1 MEATTMRRYTKTAA
15 LFILAAMTVLT
26 GCTQEAGE
34 SGVKTGGEAA
44 VAGAGR
50 AMALCVKWQR
60 LVDES
65 GQTCG
70 RCGLT
75 GTEVR
80 KAIDLL
86 TEALEPLNIDVF
98 LNEVSLSP
106 AECADDISQSNRIW
120 IAGVSLEEW
129 LGARVGASVCEGCC
143 EYMKGC
149 VETERQTVDCR
160 TLVIGT
166 QVYEAIPAELVLKA
180 GLLAAAELVLPEQA
194 SSCCPGGGCSEPC
207 KPGVFNR

>member
-1 MEATTMRRYTKTAA
+1 MRKYTKTAA
-15 LFILAAMTVLT
+15 LIILAVLTVVT

-44 VAGAGR
+44 VAAAGP
-50 AMALCVKWQR
+50 AKALCVKWQR
-60 LVDES
+60 LVDQS

-75 GTEVR
+75 GTEMR

-86 TEALEPLNIDVF
+86 AKALEPLNIDVF

-106 AECADDISQSNRIW
+106 AECAEDISQSNRIW
-120 IAGVSLEEW
+120 IAGVGLEEW
-129 LGARVGASVCEGCC
+129 LDARVGASQCEGCC

-149 VETERQTVDCR
+149 VEAERRTVDCR
-160 TLVIGT
+160 TVIIGER
-166 QVYEAIPAELVLKA
+166 VYEAIPAELVLKA
-180 GLLAAAELVLPEQA
+180 GLLAAAEMVLPEEA
-194 SSCCPGGGCSEPC
+194 SSCCPGGACSEPC
-207 KPGVFNR
+207 KPGVFKSR

>member
-1 MEATTMRRYTKTAA
+1 MRRYMKTAA
-15 LFILAAMTVLT
+15 LIILAALTVVT

-34 SGVKTGGEAA
+34 SAVKTGAEAV
-44 VAGAGR
+44 VAGAGP
-50 AMALCVKWQR
+50 AKALCVRWQR

-65 GQTCG
+65 GETCG

-75 GTEVR
+75 GSEVR

-86 TEALEPLNIDVF
+86 TKALEPLNIDVF

-106 AECADDISQSNRIW
+106 AECAEDISQSNRIW

-129 LGARVGASVCEGCC
+129 LGARVGESQCEGCC
-143 EYMKGC
+143 EYMQGC
-149 VETERQTVDCR
+149 VEDERQTVDCR
-160 TLVIGT
+160 TVIVGT

-180 GLLAAAELVLPEQA
+180 GLLAAAEMVLPEQA
-194 SSCCPGGGCSEPC
+194 SSCCPGGGCGEPC
-207 KPGVFNR
+207 KPAVFNR